1 MNTDLQKVI
10 TVMRRVY
17 GTDISYYDES
27 VLSKSLETRRT
38 GTSSATIDEYCT
50 YLSGHREEA
59 DTLSRSLQN
68 THSEFFRNP
77 LTFALLESLVLPSLL
92 MERQGAEGRGIR
104 IWSAGCAA
112 GEEVYSIAILL
123 DERATA
129 SEHPVPYRIFATDIL
144 EDELTRAKSGAY
156 DAAQLQNVRLKHL
169 HTYFHSRGDTYTVIP
184 RLRDHIDFSRYDL
197 LDEHSISPPTSI
209 YGGFDLIICANL
221 LFYYRPEVRQSI
233 LEKLHRSLVP
243 GGYLVTGEAER
254 EMVEQADD
262 IYPVFRPA
270 AVYRKRSRTHMKTE
284 QRTGTGTAESCR
296 QEAEREV

>member
-1 MNTDLQKVI
+1 MKTDLQKVI
-10 TVMRRVY
+10 TVMSRAY
-17 GTDISYYDES
+17 GTDLSYYDES

-38 GTSSATIDEYCT
+38 GTSSATVDDYCK

-92 MERQGAEGRGIR
+92 MERQGAEKGGIR

-112 GEEVYSIAILL
+112 GEEAYSIAILL

-129 SEHPVPYRIFATDIL
+129 SEHPVPYQIFATDIS
-144 EDELTRAKSGAY
+144 EDELAHAKSGVY
-156 DAAQLQNVRLKHL
+156 DAAKVQNVRLKQL
-169 HTYFHSRGDTYTVIP
+169 HAYFHSCGDTYTVIP

-197 LDEHSISPPTSI
+197 LDKHSTSPPTSI
-209 YGGFDLIICANL
+209 YGNFDLIICANL

-270 AVYRKRSRTHMKTE
+270 AVYRKRSRTKMKTA
-284 QRTGTGTAESCR
+284 QRTGTGTTACR
-296 QEAEREV
+296 QEADHEV